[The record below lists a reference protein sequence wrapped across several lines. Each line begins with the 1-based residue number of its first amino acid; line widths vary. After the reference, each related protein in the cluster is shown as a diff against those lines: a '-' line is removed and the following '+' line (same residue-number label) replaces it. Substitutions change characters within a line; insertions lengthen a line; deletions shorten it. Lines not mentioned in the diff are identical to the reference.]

1 MSKPLTATTI
11 LLVGLATAACG
22 STRFVVVDNPP
33 AGAAGPAATP
43 TTEGGGAAP
52 ATDAEREA
60 IEAAIDTALGI
71 DERSFED
78 RLPALSDA
86 DDLEPT
92 FEAVR
97 ELVAGLDVE
106 IEVGDVTVSGDEATA
121 TTSVVI
127 DGAPFSSD
135 LPVTLVREGGDWKVT
150 RAGACTL
157 LALGSPCPE

>member
-1 MSKPLTATTI
+1 MSKLAATAI
-11 LLVGLATAACG
+11 VMVGLATAACG

-43 TTEGGGAAP
+43 TTAAGNATP
-52 ATDAEREA
+52 ATDEERAA
-60 IEAAIDTALGI
+60 IEDAIDTALGI
-71 DERSFED
+71 DDRPFED
-78 RLPALSDA
+78 RLPALSGA

-97 ELVAGLDVE
+97 DLVAELDVE
-106 IEVGDVTVSGDEATA
+106 VVVGDVTVSGDEATA

-127 DGAPFSSD
+127 DGAPFASD
-135 LPVTLVREGGDWKVT
+135 LPVTLVQQGGDWKVT

-157 LALGSPCPE
+157 LALGAPCPE